1 MAQVP
6 AASYGL
12 NILEVLR
19 APEKDLNQVVG
30 MKKLAPYR
38 EDGGLVRPNYSK
50 LRLMQVP
57 LSPTSLFLGYLPVL
71 ASVLC
76 GSSAEAP
83 CLLAGKAAKYINN
96 EWLPCS
102 PIDLE
107 LTAV

>member
-57 LSPTSLFLGYLPVL
+57 PCPPRAFPGLPPCTGLRSMRLVCRGTLPLGWK
-71 ASVLC
+71 S
-76 GSSAEAP
+76 G
-83 CLLAGKAAKYINN
+83 
-96 EWLPCS
+96 
-102 PIDLE
+102 
-107 LTAV
+107 